1 MVQLLSSVSQSM
13 GKSDMKILIADDHTI
28 VREGLKTILN
38 KMGKNSTIEE
48 AEDGNIAFEKIEN
61 NEYDLIILD
70 ISMPELSGLD
80 ILKKLKDR
88 NKKVKVLMLS
98 LHPQEQYAIRALNLG
113 ASGYINKSSIY
124 EELEV
129 AIKKIIGG
137 GKYISPE
144 LSEKVVFE
152 DKDYLNK
159 LPHEKLSEREFQ
171 IMCMFAEG
179 ISIKD
184 ISEKLFI
191 SDKTVSTHRMHILEK
206 MDMKNNSELIHY
218 AINNNLIE

>member
-1 MVQLLSSVSQSM
+1 M